1 MGAAVWHFRQ
11 TLEPTFEQKDHTAF
25 LTPRLVRYHRNFMST
40 PVPERPQ
47 PHFTRKEIELLTASI
62 DNSSLRGVRDRAMIW
77 LGYEGNLRPGRLVLL
92 LWRHVEFSE
101 FDATIKILGRSAKF
115 TKVLTLDEHSE
126 TLAAMRTW
134 YEVRP
139 RRSDE
144 PVFASVPRS
153 DKRVSSTAL
162 RTGEVGRIVTKR
174 ALGAGLGE
182 ANGKDL
188 IQCIVRES

>member
-1 MGAAVWHFRQ
+1 MKRTVISLRGLRWSP
-11 TLEPTFEQKDHTAF
+11 EPTFEQKDHTAF
-25 LTPRLVRYHRNFMST
+25 LTPRLVRYHRNLMPT
-40 PVPERPQ
+40 PVSERAQ
-47 PHFTRKEIELLTASI
+47 RHFTRKEIERLTAWI
-62 DNSSLRGVRDRAMIW
+62 DDSSLRGVRDRAMIW
-77 LGYEGNLRPGRLVLL
+77 LGYEGNLRPSRLVLL

-126 TLAAMRTW
+126 TLAAMRSW

-144 PVFASVPRS
+144 PVFASVHRS

-174 ALGAGLGE
+174 ALEAGLGE
-182 ANGKDL
+182 ANGKAL
-188 IQCIVRES
+188 IRVL